1 MKIAIIGG
9 RLQGTEACYL
19 ARACGMESILI
30 DIDPEVPAGGIAD
43 RFIPGD
49 LINEDPAVI
58 EAFREADIILP
69 ANENDELLKKI
80 VELATRFDIPLAF
93 DPEAYEITKSK
104 RISDKLFK
112 DNDIPCPKYF
122 PDVKAPYVV
131 KPSDGSGST
140 GVEKLETYEEAEAFS
155 KNMPEGDI
163 IQEYLTGPSYSIEV
177 IGIPGNYR
185 TYTVTEVHVD
195 EGYDCHMITSPTEL
209 PDHKLKRFR
218 EIAFRLAELVN
229 LHGIMDVEVIDDGE
243 DMKVLEIDAR
253 IPSQTPIAVLKSSG
267 MNLLKELC
275 DITLLGEFKDENL
288 AGEGREKIFCAYE
301 NYERKGGVIRTKGEH
316 IMREAKPLTLRENFL
331 GSMESMTD
339 YTDEEAD
346 FRGIFINW
354 GKDKDEVFKWRN
366 TLLHSLKD

>member
-1 MKIAIIGG
+1 MKILIIGG

-19 ARACGMESILI
+19 SRACGMESILI
-30 DIDPEVPAGGIAD
+30 DIDPSVPASGIAD
-43 RFIPGD
+43 RFFAGD
-49 LINEDPAVI
+49 LIKEEKTVI
-58 EAFREADIILP
+58 DAFKEADVVLP
-69 ANENDELLKKI
+69 ANENDELLAKI
-80 VELATRFDIPLAF
+80 VELAERFDKPLAF

-104 RISDKLFK
+104 IKSDRLFK
-112 DNDIPCPKYF
+112 ENDIPCPKYF
-122 PDVKAPYVV
+122 PDGKAPYVV

-140 GVEKLETYEEAEAFS
+140 GVQRIETYEEAEAFS
-155 KNMPEGDI
+155 EKMAEGDI
-163 IQEYLTGPSYSIEV
+163 LEEYLEGPSYSIEV

-209 PDHKLKRFR
+209 PEPKLARMR
-218 EIAFRLAELVN
+218 EIAIRLAELVN

-267 MNLLKELC
+267 MNLLKELV
-275 DITLLGEFKDENL
+275 DVTVEGKFKDPNL
-288 AGEGREKIFCAYE
+288 AAKGGEKIFCAYE
-301 NYERKGGVIRTKGEH
+301 NYERRDGAVRTKGEH
-316 IMREAKPLTLRENFL
+316 IMRDAKPLKYRENFL
-331 GSMESMTD
+331 GSMEAMTD
-339 YTDEEAD
+339 YTDEKAD

-366 TLLHSLKD
+366 TLLHS